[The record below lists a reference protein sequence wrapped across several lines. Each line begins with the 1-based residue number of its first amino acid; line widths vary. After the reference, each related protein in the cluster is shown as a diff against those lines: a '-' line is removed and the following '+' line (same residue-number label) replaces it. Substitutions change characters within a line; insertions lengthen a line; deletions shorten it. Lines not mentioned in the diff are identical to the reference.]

1 MLSHCAVL
9 PSLDAETTDF
19 IRSLS
24 AKADLTE
31 EKCRYIWRQLV
42 LLLPT
47 NPSVARAGAEGLL
60 SYANTLERHHLQY
73 ANSLYVVLNLFLFHY
88 GDTIFTECSQMH
100 PFVTLETIA
109 CYFQAHGHQSK
120 QFPAVHKMAHI
131 WGTAA
136 VIYYLAADESRY
148 LVCASIMR
156 VSFEA
161 LGIRFLSSGI
171 ESLYI
176 LARKRAP
183 RFLSMMS
190 HDPNVKLTTPD
201 CLNYFRRLL
210 HDSVTC
216 IQYSADALDQYVRDL
231 FNIDATD
238 HRET

>member
-1 MLSHCAVL
+1 MNNFL
-9 PSLDAETTDF
+9 E
-19 IRSLS
+19 SLS
-24 AKADLTE
+24 ARDNLTAD
-31 EKCRYIWRQLV
+31 KSCYIWRQLV

-47 NPSVARAGAEGLL
+47 NRSVAKPGAEFLL

-73 ANSLYVVLNLFLFHY
+73 ANSLYIALNLFLLHY
-88 GDTIFTECSQMH
+88 EDAIFTECSQMD

-109 CYFQAHGHQSK
+109 RHFEEYGDQSN
-120 QFPAVHKMAHI
+120 QFSAVHKMAHV

-136 VIYYLAADESRY
+136 VVYHLAADENRY

-161 LGIRFLSSGI
+161 LGIQFLSSGI
-171 ESLYI
+171 KPLYI
-176 LARKRAP
+176 LARKCAP

-210 HDSVTC
+210 HESVPC
-216 IQYSADALDQYVRDL
+216 IQYSTNALDQYVVDL